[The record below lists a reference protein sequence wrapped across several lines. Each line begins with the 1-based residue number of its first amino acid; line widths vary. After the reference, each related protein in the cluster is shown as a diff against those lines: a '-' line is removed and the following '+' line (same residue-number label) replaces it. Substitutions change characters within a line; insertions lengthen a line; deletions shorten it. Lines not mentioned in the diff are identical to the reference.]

1 MLTYADRDEG
11 GRGLV
16 DGRTQVKLYGMY
28 LLYWAVFTKV
38 FLSKFSPVK
47 PINPHQAEVSESLI
61 RRGGGP
67 MAHRRKSSI

>member
-38 FLSKFSPVK
+38 FLSKYS
-47 PINPHQAEVSESLI
+47 
-61 RRGGGP
+61 RRVHLGVQEGP
-67 MAHRRKSSI
+67 EGSFEP